1 MRNTPRPYTGLRLIT
16 GIGLMCS
23 FLLLTACASTPEA
36 PHNALKEAQ
45 VAITNAQKADA
56 SRYANPDLTDARD
69 KLAQANAAVTAKDMV
84 LADQLARQARIA
96 AELAVARTEAAK
108 AKDVNEE
115 LIKGIDALN
124 DEMTRAGEKS

>member
-1 MRNTPRPYTGLRLIT
+1 MRNTSRPYTGLRLIT
-16 GIGLMCS
+16 GVGLIS
-23 FLLLTACASTPEA
+23 TLLLLTACASVPEA
-36 PHNALKEAQ
+36 PHSALKEAQ

-69 KLAQANAAVTAKDMV
+69 KLAQANAAVTAEDMIM
-84 LADQLARQARIA
+84 ADRLAREARIA
-96 AELAVARTEAAK
+96 AELALARTEATK

-124 DEMTRAGEKS
+124 DEMSRAGEKS